1 MNHYYNGVDSSAYLA
16 HYGVLGMKWGQH
28 LMAKYETNR
37 AGRALKRTITNKKD
51 SGKYERAQKTLSK
64 YESKYSKSDIA
75 ASAQRS
81 AKRANTATK
90 VINTFGQASGVVGGI
105 GSAATGLGAAALLVA
120 APAAYGAVASMA
132 LGGAAYSAAVSGG
145 TYAFNAAA
153 KRNSNTSYK
162 YVVSELEKYSKS

>member
-1 MNHYYNGVDSSAYLA
+1 MYYSYVYPDYLA
-16 HYGVLGMKWGQH
+16 HYGVQGMKWGQH

-51 SGKYERAQKTLSK
+51 SGKYERAQKTLRK
-64 YESKYSKSDIA
+64 YEGEYSKADIA

-81 AKRANTATK
+81 ARRANTVTK
-90 VINTFGQASGVVGGI
+90 VVNTIGQVAGAISGGSSVV
-105 GSAATGLGAAALLVA
+105 TGLGAAAMAVA
-120 APAAYGAVASMA
+120 APTYGAYAAVA
-132 LGGAAYSAAVSGG
+132 LGTAAYSAAVSGG
-145 TYAFNAAA
+145 TYAFASAA

>member
-1 MNHYYNGVDSSAYLA
+1 MYYSYVYPDYLA
-16 HYGVLGMKWGQH
+16 HYGVQGMKWGQH

-51 SGKYERAQKTLSK
+51 SDKYERAQKTLSK
-64 YESKYSKSDIA
+64 YEGKYSKADIA

-81 AKRANTATK
+81 ARRANTATK
-90 VINTFGQASGVVGGI
+90 VVNTLGQVSGAIGGASSV
-105 GSAATGLGAAALLVA
+105 ATGLSAVAIAAAG
-120 APAAYGAVASMA
+120 PAVYGAYAGA
-132 LGGAAYSAAVSGG
+132 LLGSAAYSAAVSGG
-145 TYAFNAAA
+145 TYAFSSAA